1 MKSAEYISCR
11 YPEDRALSE
20 DVGMWWALHVKP
32 NREWRMASFLMHKGI
47 SYYLPIYEH
56 KKRYGYP
63 PRERVTIRPL
73 FRGYICFALHKDKHP
88 LLYDSKDFVRILEV
102 PNQDQFVRELES
114 VVIALKVG
122 KDLFVRSG
130 LATGKKVIVVS
141 GPFKGVEGVVTRHSK
156 KGQIA
161 LTVEMFN
168 RTVLINLDEFTDV
181 DMID

>member
-1 MKSAEYISCR
+1 M
-11 YPEDRALSE
+11 
-20 DVGMWWALHVKP
+20 
-32 NREWRMASFLMHKGI
+32 
-47 SYYLPIYEH
+47 
-56 KKRYGYP
+56 
-63 PRERVTIRPL
+63 RPL

-88 LLYDSKDFVRILEV
+88 ILYDSRDFVRILEV
-102 PNQDQFVRELES
+102 PNQETFVRELES
-114 VVIALKVG
+114 VAIALKVG